1 LLRPGFSDG
10 RLQGRRQVIDCKWQS
25 ERIWRRTNGSFH
37 DHKRKEKTMAEI
49 RWEKELSAAQERA
62 KAEKKPIYL
71 DFWFD
76 G

>member
-1 LLRPGFSDG
+1 
-10 RLQGRRQVIDCKWQS
+10 
-25 ERIWRRTNGSFH
+25 
-37 DHKRKEKTMAEI
+37 MAEI
-49 RWEKELSAAQERA
+49 RWEKELSAAKERA